1 MEDIKYIKGNEID
14 SIMWDR
20 CISRSHNGN
29 VFGYSWFLDSVCDT
43 WDALVLGNYNAVM
56 PVFVKKNFFFSN
68 ILQPD
73 FFLKTD
79 VYQAKN
85 FNIEVVNNFI
95 QNIPANFR
103 SVEIKTE
110 NSNLIHPNYK
120 VQEQRSFKLDLIS
133 SYKTIKESYSNY
145 FLEQLNISEN
155 KKTSYNTGI
164 LPNGLVLLSTFTKE
178 LNKKQADKLRLISAV
193 SLRRKLGEIYGA
205 FNSKNRLSAAV
216 LFISSHYKTYIIF
229 GVQTKEAKKNNV
241 LFGLI
246 DYYIKTHSEKALTLD
261 FSGLTSA
268 NGDFLKGLGATE
280 YPQYILKKKKT
291 FPFSSVSRIKKASD

>member
-1 MEDIKYIKGNEID
+1 MEDIKYIKNNEID

-56 PVFVKKNFFFSN
+56 PIPLKKNFLFSR
-68 ILQPD
+68 ILHPD
-73 FFLKTD
+73 FFIKTD
-79 VYQAKN
+79 IYQAKD
-85 FNIEVVNNFI
+85 FNIEIVKNFI
-95 QNIPANFR
+95 QKIPENFK
-103 SVEIKTE
+103 SVEIKTG
-110 NSNLIHPNYK
+110 NSNLIQLNYK
-120 VQEQRSFKLDLIS
+120 VQEQKSYKLDLIS
-133 SYKTIKESYSNY
+133 SYKTIKSSYSDY
-145 FLEQLNISEN
+145 FLEQLSKSIN

-164 LPNGLVLLSTFTKE
+164 LPNGLVLLSTVTKE
-178 LNKKQADKLRLISAV
+178 LNKKQSDKLRLISAV

-216 LFISSHYKTYIIF
+216 LFVSSHYKTYIIF

-261 FSGLTSA
+261 FSGLTSV
-268 NGDFLKGLGATE
+268 NEDFLKGLGAIE
-280 YPQYILKKKKT
+280 YPQYILKKKKI
-291 FPFSSVSRIKKASD
+291 FPFSLSSKIKKTSD